1 MRKQFPTLL
10 ATLIYTAI
18 YGSYAQADLAQQC
31 MVGVPI
37 YDRPLVEGD
46 FNDLPVQIE
55 SESSTL
61 NYPSGATFDGNVTL
75 EQGNRRLSA
84 EQVQLDQ
91 TPVKN
96 SKEPERTIT
105 ATGNVSYDD
114 NIVKLTGEKA
124 WSNLNTKDAEIF
136 DSQYQLMGRQGRGSA
151 DKIALRDNRYMIM
164 NNGTFTSCLPNDN
177 SWSIVGSEIIQDS
190 EEELAEIW
198 NARFRIGPV
207 PVFYSPYLQ
216 IPTGDKRRS
225 GFLLPSGKY
234 SSNNGIQVGLPYYW
248 NIAPNFD
255 ATFTP
260 NVIGHRGVQWQNE
273 FRYLLG
279 GAGQGLFE
287 FDWLPSDR
295 RYKKDMV
302 NDSNSDRWLFHWQ
315 HSGVMNEVWRFE
327 SNYTKVSD
335 NQYLNDLD
343 TAYGESTD
351 GYISQ
356 KYSVGYAD
364 KHWDTALKVKQFQVF
379 TTGGN
384 VNAYRAMPQLDIT
397 NYQYALGPFNL
408 QTYGQIARFTTES
421 EHNPKATRLH
431 IEPALSLPIY
441 ERWGTLST
449 EVRLM
454 ATHFQQ
460 SVPDSFA
467 ANYLS
472 RTGNAAPHL
481 EDSAH
486 RVLPKYKINGKLV
499 FDREMEW
506 LPSYTQTLE
515 PRFQYLY
522 VPYKDQ
528 SNIYI
533 YDTTLLQSDYAGLF
547 RDKLYG
553 GLDRIASANQI
564 TSGITSRLYDEN
576 LDERFNFSVGQT
588 YYFEPSRTGDEYFTV
603 NKKENTGSLVWAA
616 DSFWK
621 INDELLVRGG
631 IQYDD
636 RLNSVSLGD
645 IVFEYRQSDNKLLQL
660 NYRYASQEYISAM
673 VKGVDRS
680 RAVYQQD
687 ISQIGAVASY
697 PINNNWAA
705 VAAYYFDPKLS
716 QTNDALVGVQYA
728 NCCWGF
734 NVSFERKI
742 VDWNK
747 SGDHRSDYD
756 NKVSFNIEL
765 RGLSNSQTLSTS
777 KMLTSSILPYQRAF

>member
-1 MRKQFPTLL
+1 MRKHFPTLL
-10 ATLIYTAI
+10 ATLVYTAI
-18 YGSYAQADLAQQC
+18 YGSHAQADLAQQC
-31 MVGVPI
+31 MVGVPVFE
-37 YDRPLVEGD
+37 RSLVKDD
-46 FNDLPVQIE
+46 FNELPVQIE

-61 NYPSGATFDGNVTL
+61 NYPSGAVFDGNVIL
-75 EQGNRRLSA
+75 EQGNRRLTA

-91 TPVKN
+91 TPT
-96 SKEPERTIT
+96 SGSTEQERTIT
-105 ATGNVSYDD
+105 ATGNVNYDD

-136 DSQYQLMGRQGRGSA
+136 ESQYQLMGRQGRGSA
-151 DKIALRDNRYMIM
+151 DKIALRDNRYLVM

-177 SWSIVGSEIIQDS
+177 SWSIAGSEIIQDN
-190 EEELAEIW
+190 EEQLAEIW
-198 NARFRIGPV
+198 NARFNIGSV

-234 SSNNGIQVGLPYYW
+234 SSNNGIQIGLPYYW

-260 NVIGHRGVQWQNE
+260 NFISHRGMQWQNE

-279 GAGQGLFE
+279 VGLGLFE
-287 FDWLPSDR
+287 FDWLPDDR
-295 RYKKDMV
+295 RYGKDMV
-302 NDSNSDRWLFHWQ
+302 DDSNSDRWLFHWQ
-315 HSGVMNEVWRFE
+315 HDGVMNEVWRF
-327 SNYTKVSD
+327 NADYTKVSD
-335 NQYLNDLD
+335 SQYLNDLD

-364 KHWDTALKVKQFQVF
+364 KYWDTALRVKQFQVF

-384 VNAYRAMPQLDIT
+384 VNAYRALPQLDIT
-397 NYQYALGPFNL
+397 NYQYDIGPFNL
-408 QTYGQIARFTTES
+408 QTYGQIAHFTTES

-441 ERWGTLST
+441 DRWGSFST

-460 SVPDSFA
+460 TVPDSFA
-467 ANYLS
+467 ANYFS
-472 RTGNAAPHL
+472 RTGNNAPHL
-481 EDSAH
+481 EDSVS

-499 FDREMEW
+499 FDRDMDW
-506 LPSYTQTLE
+506 LRGYTQTLE

-547 RDKLYG
+547 RDRLYG
-553 GLDRIASANQI
+553 GLDRVASANQL
-564 TSGITSRLYDEN
+564 TTGITSRMYDDILE
-576 LDERFNFSVGQT
+576 ERFNFSIGQT

-603 NKKENTGSLVWAA
+603 NKKENVGSLVWAA

-621 INDELLVRGG
+621 ISNEFSVRGG

-636 RLNSVSLGD
+636 RLSSVSLGD
-645 IVFEYRQSDNKLLQL
+645 FVFEYRQDENKLLQL

-673 VKGVDRS
+673 VKGLDRS
-680 RAVYQQD
+680 KTVYQQD

-697 PINNNWAA
+697 PINDNWAA
-705 VAAYYFDPKLS
+705 VAAYYFDPKLN

-734 NVSFERKI
+734 NVAFERKI

-747 SGDHRSDYD
+747 KGDQRSDYD

-765 RGLSNSQTLSTS
+765 RGLSNSQTVSTS
-777 KMLTSSILPYQRAF
+777 KMLRSSILPYQRAF